1 MSKTHEYA
9 FDCKLQCAV
18 RVNADSYENAVQQ
31 LRATLNASEA
41 NLGAWPDGAPIQAE
55 VSLAEDPDLH
65 LYELDGEEVD
75 GEDDMCIAC
84 GDPNNDGE
92 GYYGLCGDCAD
103 ASNDDKQVL
112 AWARRECPGL
122 TRGEL
127 SEDLRVDYARAR
139 AEYKREKAG

>member
-1 MSKTHEYA
+1 MTHEYA
-9 FDCKLQCAV
+9 FDCKLQCAL
-18 RVNADSYENAVQQ
+18 RVKAASYDAAVELLRTTLDASTAQ
-31 LRATLNASEA
+31 L
-41 NLGAWPDGAPIQAE
+41 GKWPDGAPIDAE

-65 LYELDGEEVD
+65 LYELDGEDVD
-75 GEDDMCIAC
+75 DEDDICIAC

-103 ASNDDKQVL
+103 ASNDDQKVL

-139 AEYKREKAG
+139 AEHENEELKS